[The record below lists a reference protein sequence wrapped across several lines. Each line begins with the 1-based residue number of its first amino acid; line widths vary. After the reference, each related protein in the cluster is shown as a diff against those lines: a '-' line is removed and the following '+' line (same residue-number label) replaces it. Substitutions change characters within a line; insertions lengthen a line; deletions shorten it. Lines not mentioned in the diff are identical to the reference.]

1 MSDGVT
7 RATDRLRFDGR
18 TVVVTG
24 AGSGLGRAYALEFA
38 RRGASV
44 VVNAPGAR
52 LEGGTSAS
60 PAAAVVAE
68 ITAAGGRAI
77 ASTDSVLEGG
87 CIIDAALTAFGSV
100 DVLVNNAGIIRDRSF
115 ARMTEE
121 DWQAVL
127 DVHLTGA
134 WRTTQAA
141 WKHMLQRQYGRI
153 LFTSSAAGLYGNFG
167 QANYGAAKLGLVG
180 LMRTLAREGAAKNIC
195 SNAIAPLATTPA
207 TQAVMPGEL
216 AGKLNPGQVVA
227 LVVLLAHESSAEN
240 GALFE
245 AGGGWFACLRW
256 ERSQGVHFAPDQ
268 ALDAETLAARWA
280 DVVDFS
286 AGSEHPQS
294 VADTLRRAA
303 GALP

>member
-1 MSDGVT
+1 MARV
-7 RATDRLRFDGR
+7 AL
-18 TVVVTG
+18 VTG
-24 AGSGLGRAYALEFA
+24 GTRGIGHAISIALKNAGYRVAASYA
-38 RRGASV
+38 G
-44 VVNAPGAR
+44 ND
-52 LEGGTSAS
+52 
-60 PAAAVVAE
+60 AAAQAFQVETGIPVYKFDVASYE
-68 ITAAGGRAI
+68 
-77 ASTDSVLEGG
+77 ASEKAVKQIEKDLGP
-87 CIIDAALTAFGSV
+87 V